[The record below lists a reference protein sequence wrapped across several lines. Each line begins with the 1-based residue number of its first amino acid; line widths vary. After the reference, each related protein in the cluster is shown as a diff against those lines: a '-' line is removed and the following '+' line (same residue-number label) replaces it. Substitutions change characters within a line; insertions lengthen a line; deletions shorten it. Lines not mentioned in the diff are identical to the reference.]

1 MIMKDIYQVKYKTK
15 NEKKS
20 NKDSEIELHETTV
33 QFYKLI
39 YRNKSSSNS
48 NSFDI
53 QKVTTIGVALIKVIE
68 FLMKIFGGA
77 SGK

>member
-1 MIMKDIYQVKYKTK
+1 MIMKNIYQVKYKTK

-20 NKDSEIELHETTV
+20 IKDSEIELHETTV

-39 YRNKSSSNS
+39 YRNKNSSNS

-53 QKVTTIGVALIKVIE
+53 QKVTKIGVAMIKVIE
-68 FLMKIFGGA
+68 FCMKIFGGI